1 MVGTVNIYGK
11 TASLASAGFGAC
23 SSIRM
28 LGTLGAAAA
37 LLSGC
42 ASYEKF
48 QRDPAEAP
56 AIQGPPVTDNTT
68 PLEGA
73 FQCMAERLRANATP
87 PRLTVGTV
95 QDYTGKYSEGD
106 GGYPIT
112 QGGALMVTTALG
124 KLGDSVR
131 LFERFDT
138 AVTDRELQYM
148 DQRRLGADAP
158 QRLPSGETVP
168 WLPYFGGTI
177 MQTDYFIVGGIT
189 ELNWNVSTGGAELRI
204 GGVGPKARTYTV
216 NVAADLRIVDTQT
229 LEVKSTTS
237 LQKQVVGYEVGAEVF
252 RFFDDTLVDLNAG
265 AKEQEPLQLAVR
277 TVLEM
282 GTLELVGDVTD
293 VDHEGCIA
301 FDGVT
306 NPPVIAPDMA
316 ITSDVYDENSGKL

>member
-1 MVGTVNIYGK
+1 MDRTTNMCGGMTPA
-11 TASLASAGFGAC
+11 TSARSGAGRA
-23 SSIRM
+23 IRM
-28 LGTLGAAAA
+28 LGTLSVTAA

-42 ASYEKF
+42 ANFEKF

-56 AIQGPPVTDNTT
+56 TIQGPPVTDNTT

-73 FQCMAERLRANATP
+73 FQCMAERLRANAKP
-87 PRLTVGTV
+87 PRMTVGIV

-138 AVTDRELQYM
+138 AVADRELQYM
-148 DQRRLGADAP
+148 DQRRLGAGAP

-168 WLPYFGGTI
+168 WVPYFGGTI

-189 ELNWNVSTGGAELRI
+189 ELNWNVSTGGAELRV

-282 GTLELVGDVTD
+282 GTLELVGDVTG

-301 FDGVT
+301 FDGLT
-306 NPPVIAPDMA
+306 NPPVIVPDMT
-316 ITSDVYDENSGKL
+316 ITPDVYDEGSGKL